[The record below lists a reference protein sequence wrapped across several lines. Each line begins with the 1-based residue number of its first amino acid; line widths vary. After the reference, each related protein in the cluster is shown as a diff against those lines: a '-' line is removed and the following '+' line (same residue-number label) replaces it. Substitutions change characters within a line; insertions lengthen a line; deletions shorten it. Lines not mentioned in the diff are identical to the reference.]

1 MSGLDSERNKE
12 KQIGVEK
19 DDKTYASYLQTI
31 ALVSF
36 STAML
41 EILIMIYRWLS
52 DEIFP
57 ICVVFGTVSF
67 VILLCAAYI
76 GSMVAK
82 GSSIA
87 AFIDDFINGRSKGF
101 TVTIMFFL
109 HMILVTLFIFQDG
122 GAKSSCLS
130 SILLID
136 AGFGFYFSS
145 KTKVKRGVVIGCS
158 VFYLFTYILHLENGE
173 LVHDFTFEIL
183 PYFGTVIL
191 VLLTNEIINSQITK
205 RNIEDT
211 K

>member
-136 AGFGFYFSS
+136 AGFGFFKNKSEKGRRYWLLSFLFVYLYTSF
-145 KTKVKRGVVIGCS
+145 REWRIGA
-158 VFYLFTYILHLENGE
+158 
-173 LVHDFTFEIL
+173 
-183 PYFGTVIL
+183 
-191 VLLTNEIINSQITK
+191 
-205 RNIEDT
+205 
-211 K
+211 